1 MHLFVCAKQ
10 VRTNMLQEFVF
21 IIGGL
26 LVIAYA
32 SDKVVR
38 ILNGISLLFR
48 VPKFVLAFLI
58 LGLGTSLPDMIV
70 AGVSASQGQMQMV
83 LGMVIGSN
91 IIVLTIMLGIVAL
104 IKGDFRVRERT
115 VLENFGWIFFVLMIP
130 LFLLV
135 DGRLSYID
143 GMLLIVVYLMYAY
156 TIYTQE
162 KEVWHGKDSG
172 VQLELELSETPLQP
186 AFYRQKQILSTEFL
200 KLLVFLGVLILTAE
214 FVVQNAE
221 IFSLEAGIPPILLGF
236 SLIALGVTLPQL
248 AIEITALRANEEEV
262 IWGDIIGGFIT
273 ELTLVLGVAALFTGS
288 GVIIELSQ
296 VFVGYAFM
304 FISFILVFFF
314 TFTKK
319 RLTKAEGIALLFL
332 YLIFLT
338 VQFDFLLLGGKSV
351 IG

>member
-1 MHLFVCAKQ
+1 
-10 VRTNMLQEFVF
+10 MLQEFAF
-21 IIGGL
+21 IVGGL
-26 LVIAYA
+26 LVIAYS

-38 ILNGISLLFR
+38 ILNSISLLFR
-48 VPKFVLAFLI
+48 VPKFFMAFLI

-70 AGVSASQGQMQMV
+70 GAVSASQGQMQMV

-91 IIVLTIMLGIVAL
+91 IIVLTIMLGIVAV
-104 IKGDFRVRERT
+104 IKGEFRIREKT

-143 GMLLIVVYLMYAY
+143 GLLLIIVYLMYAY
-156 TIYTQE
+156 IIYTQE

-172 VQLELELSETPLQP
+172 VQLELELSEHPLQP
-186 AFYRQKQILSTEFL
+186 TFYKRKGILGIEFL
-200 KLLVFLGVLILTAE
+200 KLMVFLGVLILSAQ
-214 FVVQNAE
+214 FIVQNAE
-221 IFSLEAGIPPILLGF
+221 IFSKQAGIPPILLGF
-236 SLIALGVTLPQL
+236 SLIAMGVTIPQL
-248 AIEITALRANEEEV
+248 AIEITAIRAKDEEV

-273 ELTLVLGVAALFTGS
+273 ELTLVLGVAALFTGAS
-288 GVIIELSQ
+288 GVGIDFGQAL
-296 VFVGYAFM
+296 VGYAFM

-319 RLTKAEGIALLFL
+319 SLTKAEGLALLFL

-338 VQFDFLLLGGKSV
+338 IQFDFLLLGGKSV
-351 IG
+351 LG